1 MCRGFEDCGAFFV
14 EASGDVSHVGRFLWS
29 PADKPW
35 KAMEEIKRGDCV
47 LHYVTEKAG
56 VKAFVGVSKVA
67 EPARPIDRSESER
80 LFQSLGV
87 DPSYYGQWLSKYDKF
102 YFVRLEGFRRFDKP
116 LRLEEVVAMG
126 ISVFE
131 AVPQNYIRKTPHG
144 RRILEAA
151 CGRGGPRSC
160 GDADMAPSGDLEKFV
175 ALLMLA
181 GKNVLFVGAP
191 GVGKTLLARRAAC
204 FFTDCPPVVEAG
216 REDLSYEDLAIRY
229 AVGPEGRVERRLG
242 SLARAVAESWA
253 SLRRGGGPCHFI
265 IDEINRANIDVVLG
279 RFFTV
284 LDVEHRSVEMPELGE
299 AGVDPPRVP
308 LSFRVFATMN
318 VVDRGQL
325 FRISF
330 ALLRRFAYVYVLPPH
345 KKIAPKKPLTEKSN
359 DIDLYRPYAEAAYR
373 ALTLR
378 GDLDN
383 DLATLIKLSIPEPTR
398 IISEAD
404 KLGLLYLIDQLLGSA
419 DRLGLEVGPSM
430 IVDVLKAVAVYAS
443 APPGL
448 KPPED
453 VFVDFVVSSLVL
465 PYFAS
470 AIPRIRQKALFTS
483 RAFEEAKELREL
495 ASRIREWL
503 GEKSVSYHAARGL
516 LYELPAEV

>member
-1 MCRGFEDCGAFFV
+1 MCTGFEDCGAFFV
-14 EASGDVSHVGRFLWS
+14 EASGDVSHVGKFLWS

-35 KAMEEIKRGDCV
+35 KAMEEIRSGDCV

-56 VKAFVGVSKVA
+56 VKGFVGVSKAA
-67 EPARPIDRSESER
+67 EPAKQVDKAESER

-87 DPSYYGQWLSKYDKF
+87 EPSYYSQWLSKHDKF
-102 YFVRLEGFRRFDKP
+102 YFVPLKGFRRFDKP
-116 LRLEEVVAMG
+116 LGLEEVVAMG

-131 AVPQNYIRKTPHG
+131 VVPQNYIRKTPYG
-144 RRILEAA
+144 KRILEAA
-151 CGRGGPRSC
+151 CRQSGPRSC
-160 GDADMAPSGDLEKFV
+160 GGVDAAPSDELEKFV

-204 FFTDCPPVVEAG
+204 FFTECPPMVEAG
-216 REDLSYEDLAIRY
+216 REDLAYEDLAIRY
-229 AVGPEGRVERRLG
+229 AVGPDGRVERRLG

-265 IDEINRANIDVVLG
+265 IDEINRANIDVVMG

-284 LDVEHRSVEMPELGE
+284 LDMEHRSVEIPELEE

-325 FRISF
+325 FRMSF

-345 KKIAPKKPLTEKSN
+345 KKIEPEKSPRETAKELG
-359 DIDLYRPYAEAAYR
+359 LYRPYAEAAYK
-373 ALTLR
+373 ALTLKS
-378 GDLDN
+378 DLEN
-383 DLATLIKLSIPEPTR
+383 DVATLIRLPIPQPEK
-398 IISEAD
+398 IAEE
-404 KLGLLYLIDQLLGSA
+404 A
-419 DRLGLEVGPSM
+419 DRLGILHLVDHLLESADKIGLEVGPSM

-443 APPGL
+443 APPSL
-448 KPPED
+448 KPREE
-453 VFVDFVVSSLVL
+453 VFVDYVVSSLVL
-465 PYFAS
+465 PYFAA
-470 AIPRIRQKALFTS
+470 AIPRIRQKALYTS
-483 RAFEEAKELREL
+483 KAFEEAREL
-495 ASRIREWL
+495 NEVASKIREWL
-503 GEKSVSYHAARGL
+503 GERSASYHVARGL
-516 LYELPAEV
+516 LYELPAKV